1 MKIRTRLTLLLVV
14 ATSIIF
20 GVSAFLMVQLLTRN
34 LYATLD
40 KSLVNRVHFLTTT
53 LTEKEH
59 GVSTRP
65 TPLDRPLTLGGTR
78 IIPLVQLVSNQN
90 RVVASFPTGSSTP
103 LLPSTTVSQAARHAV
118 FLNATPKGYSG
129 EYRFLLEPSSL
140 EPNRILVIARPMGAD
155 AETIGRLKEFLWLGW
170 LLIMLLAAFAGNILS
185 RKALAPIEHIRQ
197 QAESID
203 AGTENIELEIPN
215 TADEVEALGKTM
227 NALLLRLHKVFS
239 EQRTFLSN
247 AAHELRTPLGSL
259 LLELELADQAS
270 RTKEDLAEAVK
281 GALSTTQAIAKLTD
295 DLFLLAVLD
304 ERGGDTVRESVDLVE
319 IVYQSASMRE
329 DLAHK
334 KGITIDVLGLDHA
347 AAKVDP
353 MQIQFAIGNLLDNA
367 IRHSPPQARVAVSVE
382 AVDDKFR
389 ISVTDQGEGFPQD
402 FLPVAFDRF
411 SRPDNARNRKDGGA
425 GLGLAMVKAIA
436 EAHRGNV
443 EIASGISPPTT
454 VIISI
459 PVVLEEPRKE

>member
-34 LYATLD
+34 LYANLD
-40 KSLVNRVHFLTTT
+40 KSLTNRVHFLTKT
-53 LTEKEH
+53 LTEVEH

-65 TPLDRPLTLGGTR
+65 TPLDHPLTLGGTR
-78 IIPLVQLVSNQN
+78 IIPLVQLVSKKN
-90 RVVASFPTGSSTP
+90 RVVASFPTGSSSP
-103 LLPSTTVSQAARHAV
+103 LLPSSTISQAADHVV

-140 EPNRILVIARPMGAD
+140 EANRTLVIARPMGAD

-170 LLIMLLAAFAGNILS
+170 LLIMLLAALAGNILS
-185 RKALAPIEHIRQ
+185 KKALAPIEHIRQ
-197 QAESID
+197 QAESIE
-203 AGTENIELEIPN
+203 AGAESIELEIPN

-270 RTKEDLAEAVK
+270 RSKEELTQAVK

-295 DLFLLAVLD
+295 NLFLLAVLD

-319 IVYQSASMRE
+319 IVYQTASMRE
-329 DLAHK
+329 DLARK
-334 KGITIDVLGLDHA
+334 KSVTIDVLGLEH
-347 AAKVDP
+347 AKVRADP
-353 MQIQFAIGNLLDNA
+353 MQILIATGNLLDNA
-367 IRHSPPQARVAVSVE
+367 IRHSPPQTKVVVSVE
-382 AVDDKFR
+382 TIDRQFR
-389 ISVTDQGEGFPQD
+389 ISVTDQGEGFPQE

-425 GLGLAMVKAIA
+425 GLGLAMVKAIT
-436 EAHRGNV
+436 EAHGGRA

-454 VIISI
+454 VSI
-459 PVVLEEPRKE
+459 WIPGIPENSGTD